1 MRILFILSFIF
12 FACSAGTQEKVEA
25 SNDET
30 ITISGTVGYPQK
42 GAIVLEKI
50 ENNETIPYDTFTLT
64 ENNTFEEEVLIK
76 EKGYY
81 RMNFYDKQFVM
92 LILEDDD
99 VRIDVDGNSRSG
111 FVKIQGSDAH
121 ELINNVQLA
130 QQKFQ
135 QNPEFARL
143 NQEFTEAVNQKNLQR
158 QEELQEEYK
167 KMEADLNER
176 LMQKMDSAGLTLGV
190 VDLLSSGR
198 VLDKDKYFEYYD
210 KKAKQFGEA
219 MPENDRVQDFT
230 DQVDKM
236 RVTAIGEIAPEI
248 ELPNPEGDT
257 VKLSSLR
264 GNYVLVDFWAKWC
277 KPCRVENPNIV
288 RMYNKYNDENFEV
301 YGVSLDRN
309 KKDWVQA
316 IEEDNLHWA
325 QVSDL
330 KFWNSQ
336 AAQTY
341 GVNAIPFAL
350 LLDPEGKIIAKNLRG
365 KELENKLE
373 EIFGR

>member
-1 MRILFILSFIF
+1 MRILFILSFMF
-12 FACSAGTQEKVEA
+12 FACSAGTKEKAETK
-25 SNDET
+25 NGDT
-30 ITISGTVGYPQK
+30 ITIKGTVGYPQQ
-42 GAIVLEKI
+42 GEIVLEKI
-50 ENNETIPYDTFTLT
+50 ENNEAVPYDTFNLT
-64 ENNTFEEEVLIK
+64 ENNTFQEEVMI
-76 EKGYY
+76 EEHGYY
-81 RMNFYDKQFVM
+81 RMNFYNKQYVM

-111 FVKIQGSDAH
+111 FVKIEGSDAH
-121 ELINNVQLA
+121 NLINEVQLT
-130 QQKFQ
+130 QQNFQ
-135 QNPEFARL
+135 QNPEFARI
-143 NQEFTEAVNQKNLQR
+143 NQEFNEAVQQRNLQR
-158 QEELQEEYK
+158 QEELQEEYME
-167 KMEADLNER
+167 MEAELNEQ

-190 VDLLSSGR
+190 VDLLASGR
-198 VLDKDKYFEYYD
+198 VLDKDKYFKYYD
-210 KKAKQFGEA
+210 KKAKQFAEA
-219 MPENDRVQDFT
+219 MPENDRVEDFT
-230 DQVDKM
+230 EQVDKM
-236 RVTAIGEIAPEI
+236 RITAIGEVAPEI
-248 ELPNPEGDT
+248 ALPNPEGDT

-288 RMYNKYNDENFEV
+288 RMYNKYKDENFEV
-301 YGVSLDRN
+301 FGVSLDRN

-316 IEEDNLHWA
+316 IEEDNLDWT

-330 KFWNSQ
+330 KFWNSE

-373 EIFGR
+373 EIFGE